1 MGEKIKTAIEIA
13 MEKAALLDDLSE
25 EEKETIKNKKELA
38 PMMTAFYK
46 GDMDP
51 DTMWKKLKGKNE
63 PILNMAQENII
74 DSIKFNTD
82 EEELIRRAKGIIAIE
97 SLKKEQK
104 TALFQKELNHLGDLQ
119 KRALKEKDSA
129 FNEFKE
135 AIENNPNAR
144 NRVVEQNGVKAVL
157 KLSVEEAIAQNPQ
170 WKQFLQDLKNN
181 YEVEFD
187 TTLKRIKD
195 QITSH

>member
-1 MGEKIKTAIEIA
+1 MGDKIKTAIEIA

-25 EEKETIKNKKELA
+25 EEKEKIKNNKELTPLMA
-38 PMMTAFYK
+38 AFYK
-46 GDMDP
+46 GDIDP
-51 DTMWKKLKGKNE
+51 DKMWEKLKGKNE
-63 PILNMAQENII
+63 PIFNMAQENIL

-82 EEELIRRAKGIIAIE
+82 EAELLRRGKGIIAIE

-119 KRALKEKDSA
+119 KKALIEKDNA

-144 NRVVEQNGVKAVL
+144 NRVIEQNGVKAVI
-157 KLSVEEAIAQNPQ
+157 KLSVEEAITQNPQ

-181 YEVEFD
+181 YEAEFD
-187 TTLKRIKD
+187 ATIKIVKD
-195 QITSH
+195 QINT